1 MATAEPHISP
11 PLAPRLVGHVGL
23 WASVAAAVACVV
35 LAVSGLRWLGQAPYV
50 AVGEG
55 AGPRVAAG
63 LLVLPVAALS
73 GWLFAGFLRLPDWM
87 VAQELPLGLKLLGH
101 LGRVVGSVV
110 AAACLA
116 LAVLTA
122 LFPGY
127 VPPHPMRLVDGVWLP
142 LEAGAPG
149 LAASRPG
156 LAGAFVLG
164 FLGAL
169 VVRVLGTAVSEMRR
183 WARLGTLCVL
193 GGAVAL
199 LTVALVLNLTRWRM
213 SPATLP
219 LAIGDALALVAFLGL
234 LVYFALPRV
243 IDAFEAH
250 GL

>member
-1 MATAEPHISP
+1 MAAERFHIEMPEDRGGMLASATEIVRALAEAGHYAVFAGGCVRDLALG
-11 PLAPRLVGHVGL
+11 LAPHDCDIATSARPEQV
-23 WASVAAAVACVV
+23 
-35 LAVSGLRWLGQAPYV
+35 
-50 AVGEG
+50 
-55 AGPRVAAG
+55 
-63 LLVLPVAALS
+63 
-73 GWLFAGFLRLPDWM
+73 
-87 VAQELPLGLKLLGH
+87 
-101 LGRVVGSVV
+101 
-110 AAACLA
+110 
-116 LAVLTA
+116 TA

-183 WARLGTLCVL
+183 WARLGTLFVL

-199 LTVALVLNLTRWRM
+199 LTVALVLNLTQWRVG
-213 SPATLP
+213 PATLP
-219 LAIGDALALVAFLGL
+219 LALGDALALAVFLGL

-243 IDAFEAH
+243 VDAFEAH